1 MAFSAR
7 SLGAAAILAV
17 LLVALSS
24 ANAQESN
31 VLTLTEKNF
40 QEAIEEHKFMVVE
53 FYAPWCGHCKQL
65 APEYEKVSGLPTPP
79 LSCRLDA
86 RQTASMCVHG
96 SGAWTEIDGCFQEGK
111 GAADMGDRE
120 REIHHL
126 GCEPKE
132 RDPP

>member
-65 APEYEKVSGLPTPP
+65 APEYEKVKPP
-79 LSCRLDA
+79 LLSPRRAQNSCPVRPWQWRLD
-86 RQTASMCVHG
+86 
-96 SGAWTEIDGCFQEGK
+96 
-111 GAADMGDRE
+111 GD
-120 REIHHL
+120 
-126 GCEPKE
+126 
-132 RDPP
+132 

>member
-7 SLGAAAILAV
+7 LHGAAAILAV
-17 LLVALSS
+17 LLVALSA

-65 APEYEKVSGLPTPP
+65 APEYEKVNGLP
-79 LSCRLDA
+79 DKA
-86 RQTASMCVHG
+86 
-96 SGAWTEIDGCFQEGK
+96 
-111 GAADMGDRE
+111 
-120 REIHHL
+120 
-126 GCEPKE
+126 
-132 RDPP
+132 